1 MRSYNPYIMNK
12 YIDRAIQ
19 DLHQHLQPGKVV
31 IILGPRR
38 TGKTTLVQHFL
49 ENTKYKCRSETG
61 DNIRINEL
69 FETGDL
75 TRLKEFA
82 SGFELIVIDEAQ
94 KIKNIGQGLKIL
106 TDYTEDLHLLV
117 TGSSSFELLGQVGEP
132 LTGRKKT
139 FTLYPISQ
147 AELLSQFNRYDLRE
161 NMESF
166 LLFGGYPEVVTAT
179 DKTAKIEILNEIL
192 NAYLLKDIL
201 EVDRVKNSKL
211 LLNLLRLLAFQVGN
225 LVSLSELSRT
235 LQIDYKTVAR
245 YIDLFEKSFVLFSL
259 GGYSSNLR
267 SEISKKNKY
276 YFYDNGIRN
285 AIISNF
291 NPIEVRNDIGNL
303 WENFLFME
311 RMKKRAY
318 TGMHANIF
326 FWRTY
331 EQKEIDLIEE
341 RDGKLFGYEFKWG
354 TKTVKTPRKWAE
366 EYPDAEFSVINQE
379 NYLDFIT

>member
-1 MRSYNPYIMNK
+1 MKN
-12 YIDRAIQ
+12 YIDRSIQ
-19 DLHQHLQPGKVV
+19 NLDKHLQVGKVV

-38 TGKTTLVQHFL
+38 TGKTTLVNHFL
-49 ENTKYKCRSETG
+49 ENTMFKYREETG

-69 FETGDL
+69 FETGDFNL
-75 TRLKEFA
+75 IKEFA
-82 SGFELIVIDEAQ
+82 AGFELIVIDEAQ

-106 TDYTEDLHLLV
+106 TDYTDNLRLLV

-139 FTLYPISQ
+139 FNLYPISQ
-147 AELLSQFNRYDLRE
+147 GELQSRLNSYDLKE
-161 NMESF
+161 NLESY
-166 LLFGGYPEVVTAT
+166 LLFGGYPEVITAK
-179 DKTAKIEILNEIL
+179 DKTEKTEILNEIL

-201 EVDRVKNSKL
+201 ELDRVKNSKL

-225 LVSLSELSRT
+225 QVSMSEIAAT
-235 LQIDYKTVAR
+235 LQIDNKTVSR
-245 YIDLFEKSFVLFSL
+245 YIDLFQKSIVLFSL

-267 SEISKKNKY
+267 SEISRKNKY

-285 AIISNF
+285 ALISNF
-291 NPIEVRNDIGNL
+291 NPLSIRNDIGML

-318 TGMHANIF
+318 STIHANIF

-331 EQKEIDLIEE
+331 DQKEIDLIEE

-354 TKTVKTPRKWAE
+354 SKMIKAPRKWSE
-366 EYPDAEFSVINQE
+366 EYPEAEFTVINQD

>member
-1 MRSYNPYIMNK
+1 MQK
-12 YIDRAIQ
+12 YIDRSIQ
-19 DLHQHLQPGKVV
+19 NLDNHLQKGKVV

-38 TGKTTLVQHFL
+38 TGKTTLVNHFL
-49 ENTKYKCRSETG
+49 ENTKYKFRGETG

-69 FETGDL
+69 FETGDHTL
-75 TRLKEFA
+75 LKEFA
-82 SGFELIVIDEAQ
+82 SGFDLIVIDEAQ
-94 KIKNIGQGLKIL
+94 KIRNIGQGLKIL
-106 TDYTEDLHLLV
+106 ADYTENLRLLV
-117 TGSSSFELLGQVGEP
+117 TGSSSFELIGQVGEP

-139 FTLYPISQ
+139 FTLYPVSQ
-147 AELLSQFNRYDLRE
+147 AELLSKFNSYDLRE
-161 NMESF
+161 NLESY
-166 LLFGGYPEVVTAT
+166 LLFGGYPEVITAAG
-179 DKTAKIEILNEIL
+179 KSGKIEILNEIL
-192 NAYLLKDIL
+192 NSYLLKDIL

-225 LVSLSELSRT
+225 QVSLSELARA
-235 LQIDYKTVAR
+235 LQIDYKTVSR

-267 SEISKKNKY
+267 SEVSKKNKY

-291 NPIEVRNDIGNL
+291 NPLEIRNDTGVL

-318 TGMHANIF
+318 TGIHANIF

-354 TKTVKTPRKWAE
+354 TKAVKAPRKWTQD
-366 EYPDAEFSVINQE
+366 YPDAEFLVINQD
-379 NYLDFIT
+379 NYLEFVA

>member
-1 MRSYNPYIMNK
+1 MKNYINRS
-12 YIDRAIQ
+12 IQ
-19 DLHQHLQPGKVV
+19 NLDQHLQPVKVV

-38 TGKTTLVQHFL
+38 TGKTTLVNHFL
-49 ENTKYKCRSETG
+49 ENTTFKYRNETG

-69 FETGDL
+69 FETGDFNL
-75 TRLKEFA
+75 IKEF
-82 SGFELIVIDEAQ
+82 SKGFELIVIAEAQ

-106 TDYTEDLHLLV
+106 TDYTENLRLLV

-139 FTLYPISQ
+139 YTLYPVSQ
-147 AELLSQFNRYDLRE
+147 GELLSKYNSYDLKE
-161 NMESF
+161 NLESF
-166 LLFGGYPEVVTAT
+166 LLFGGYPEVITT
-179 DKTAKIEILNEIL
+179 DDKTEKIEILNEIL

-201 EVDRVKNSKL
+201 EMDRVKNSKL

-225 LVSLSELSRT
+225 QVSLSEIART
-235 LQIDYKTVAR
+235 LQIDNKTVGR

-259 GGYSSNLR
+259 GGYSNNLR
-267 SEISKKNKY
+267 SEVSRKSKY

-285 AIISNF
+285 ALISNF
-291 NPIEVRNDIGNL
+291 NPLSIRNDTGML

-311 RMKKRAY
+311 RMKKRSY
-318 TGMHANIF
+318 TNMHANTF

-331 EQKEIDLIEE
+331 DQKEIDLIEE

-354 TKTVKTPRKWAE
+354 TKKIKAPRKWTE
-366 EYPDAEFSVINQE
+366 EYPEAEFNVINQD
-379 NYLDFIT
+379 NYLEFIT

>member
-1 MRSYNPYIMNK
+1 MKNYINRS
-12 YIDRAIQ
+12 IQ
-19 DLHQHLQPGKVV
+19 NLDQHLQPGKVV

-38 TGKTTLVQHFL
+38 TGKTTMVNHFL
-49 ENTKYKCRSETG
+49 ENTNYKYRGETG

-69 FETGDL
+69 FETGDFNL
-75 TRLKEFA
+75 IKEF
-82 SGFELIVIDEAQ
+82 SKGFDLIVIDEAQ

-106 TDYTEDLHLLV
+106 TDYTEDLRLLV
-117 TGSSSFELLGQVGEP
+117 TGSSSFELLGQIGEP

-139 FTLYPISQ
+139 FTLYPFSQ
-147 AELLSQFNRYDLRE
+147 SELLTRFNRYDLKE
-161 NMESF
+161 NLESY
-166 LLFGGYPEVVTAT
+166 LLFGGYPEVITAN
-179 DKTAKIEILNEIL
+179 DKTQKIEILNEIL

-225 LVSLSELSRT
+225 QVSMSEIART
-235 LQIDYKTVAR
+235 LQIDNKTVSR

-267 SEISKKNKY
+267 SEISRKSKY

-285 AIISNF
+285 ALISNF
-291 NPIEVRNDIGNL
+291 NPLSIRNDTGML

-318 TGMHANIF
+318 SNIYANIF

-331 EQKEIDLIEE
+331 DQKEIDLIEE

-354 TKTVKTPRKWAE
+354 TKMIKAPRKWSQ
-366 EYPDAEFSVINQE
+366 EYPDAEFIVINQD
-379 NYLDFIT
+379 NYLEFIT

>member
-1 MRSYNPYIMNK
+1 MKN
-12 YIDRAIQ
+12 YIDRSIQ
-19 DLHQHLQPGKVV
+19 NLDQYLQPGKVV

-38 TGKTTLVQHFL
+38 TGKTTLINHFL
-49 ENTKYKCRSETG
+49 EHTIHKYRGETG

-69 FETGDL
+69 FETGDFKL
-75 TRLKEFA
+75 IKEF
-82 SGFELIVIDEAQ
+82 STGFDLIVIDEAQ

-106 TDYTEDLHLLV
+106 TDYTENLRLLV
-117 TGSSSFELLGQVGEP
+117 TGSSSFELLGQIGEP

-139 FTLYPISQ
+139 FTLYPLSQ
-147 AELLSQFNRYDLRE
+147 SELLSRFNIYDLKE
-161 NMESF
+161 NLESY
-166 LLFGGYPEVVTAT
+166 LLYGGYPEVITT
-179 DKTAKIEILNEIL
+179 DDKTEKIEMLNELL
-192 NAYLLKDIL
+192 NSYLLKDIL
-201 EVDRVKNSKL
+201 EIDRVKNSKL

-225 LVSLSELSRT
+225 QVSLSEIAKT
-235 LQIDYKTVAR
+235 LQIDNKTVAR

-267 SEISKKNKY
+267 SEVSRKSKY

-285 AIISNF
+285 ALISNF
-291 NPIEVRNDIGNL
+291 NPLAIRNDTGML

-318 TGMHANIF
+318 QNIHANIF

-331 EQKEIDLIEE
+331 DQQEIDLIEE

-354 TKTVKTPRKWAE
+354 TKLIKAPRKWAN
-366 EYPDAEFSVINQE
+366 EYPEAEFRVINQE
-379 NYLDFIT
+379 NYLEFIT